1 MNLSPIR
8 IIDESSVEFYLS
20 GKSFT
25 ANTTENTIVE
35 NETISNE
42 LMPLAWAVENFN
54 FSSDAITWYKG
65 IYKMYYS
72 ISENAFYMGNA
83 QVLDEGFVNYIMAA
97 GVIRYDEKP
106 VAEAFVNAA
115 KNIDK
120 FVDLDFVKT
129 IKENNNL
136 INVMRMGD
144 NLFVSRINETAKL
157 YNFFQAKNAN
167 ELVDYVNEKTNTD
180 ISTFVADLLE
190 GDAVA
195 RLSTLSKIEKI
206 EEMISFLKDQR
217 NLLADA
223 DRAITEIRSAD
234 ALIEG
239 EIEKFTNDIKE
250 LKASL

>member
-1 MNLSPIR
+1 
-8 IIDESSVEFYLS
+8 
-20 GKSFT
+20 
-25 ANTTENTIVE
+25 
-35 NETISNE
+35 
-42 LMPLAWAVENFN
+42 
-54 FSSDAITWYKG
+54 
-65 IYKMYYS
+65 MYYS

-223 DRAITEIRSAD
+223 DRAITEIKSAD